1 MQEPSNDIIINHP
14 FGSSHCK
21 LDNATDHLHQEKKN
35 YRMTLYLHHRT
46 LKKIPLQNNLTWTH
60 E

>member
-1 MQEPSNDIIINHP
+1 MQEPSNDIYINHP

-46 LKKIPLQNNLTWTH
+46 LKKNPPTK
-60 E
+60 